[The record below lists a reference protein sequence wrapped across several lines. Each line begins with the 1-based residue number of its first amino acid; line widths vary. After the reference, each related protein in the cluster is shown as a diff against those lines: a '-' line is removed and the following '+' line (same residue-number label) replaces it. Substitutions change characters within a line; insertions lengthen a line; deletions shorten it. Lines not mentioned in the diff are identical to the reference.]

1 MNLPRSLRP
10 ASVFFAAALTVLAG
24 CSKAPPVGTTATIK
38 VGEIASLTGKE
49 ATFGQSSHKGTLLAI
64 EELNAAGGVLGR
76 PFELVTEDNQSKQG
90 ESATAARKLLSRDKV
105 VALLG
110 EVASSRSLEIA
121 PVAQAAKIPM
131 VSPASTNPKV
141 TETGDYIFRVCFIDP
156 FQGTVMAKF
165 AASRGWKKV
174 AVLSSAS
181 SAYSVGLAKYFT
193 ETYAAGG
200 TLVADQKYAE
210 GDKDFKAQLTAI
222 KAAAPD
228 AIFVPGYYTECAL
241 IAKQARELGLAVP
254 LFGGDGW
261 ESESLLTI
269 GGAAV
274 EGVFFSTHYA
284 PDNATS
290 AVAAFVKK
298 YKARWNNET
307 PDAMAALGYDSAM
320 VLADAMKRAGTTDAA
335 QLRDAL
341 AATKAFAGVT
351 GQATMDANRNA
362 IKSAAIVSVKNGKF
376 TFVQE
381 VAP

>member
-1 MNLPRSLRP
+1 MKLLSSLL
-10 ASVFFAAALTVLAG
+10 AAACFSALAL
-24 CSKAPPVGTTATIK
+24 APALRAQDTIK
-38 VGEIASLTGKE
+38 VGEVASLTGKE

-64 EELNAAGGVLGR
+64 EELNAAGGVLDR
-76 PFELVTEDNQSKQG
+76 KFELVTEDNQSKSGQ
-90 ESATAARKLLSRDKV
+90 SATAARKLLSRDKV

-110 EVASSRSLEIA
+110 EVASSRSLEMA
-121 PVAQAAKIPM
+121 PIAQAAKIPM

-141 TETGDYIFRVCFIDP
+141 TETGNFIFRVCFIDP

-165 AASRGWKKV
+165 AAQRGWKKV
-174 AVLSSAS
+174 AILSSSS
-181 SAYSVGLAKYFT
+181 SAYSVGLAKYFK
-193 ETYAAGG
+193 ETYVAGGG
-200 TLVADQKYAE
+200 TLTAEQKYAE

-222 KAAAPD
+222 KAAGAD

-241 IAKQARELGLAVP
+241 VAKQARELGLAVP

-261 ESESLLTI
+261 ESESLLII

-290 AVAAFVKK
+290 AVAAFVKNF
-298 YKARWNNET
+298 KARWDNET

-335 QLRDAL
+335 KLRDAL

-351 GQATMDANRNA
+351 GQATMDADRNA
-362 IKSAAIVSVKNGKF
+362 TKAAAIITVKNGKF